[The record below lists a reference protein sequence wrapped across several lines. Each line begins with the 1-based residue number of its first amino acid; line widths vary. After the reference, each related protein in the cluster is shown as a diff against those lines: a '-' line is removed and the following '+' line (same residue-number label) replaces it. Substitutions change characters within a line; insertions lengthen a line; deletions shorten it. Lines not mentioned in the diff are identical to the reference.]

1 MSERGSV
8 IKDLV
13 RRFREG
19 QPSSPQAR
27 KLKKEDFWW
36 LSDEEASS
44 FQTSINSIALP
55 GNEPQDVKLSFDPT
69 NVSSIDNGFSY
80 MEPSFT
86 AGAEQREEY
95 FSLDAALTEQR
106 NEIMSECEKLCQENN
121 LSFGAKLEDDKSP
134 LDPRLDASM
143 TSLRAWDIPQS
154 PLSQSSVDIDTLLR
168 DSSLYWQDWQKLG
181 ESGKLGSPDVLRSV
195 EVRATSPE
203 ISQLAHPASNHATS
217 TAKPPRQPD
226 ESPAVSG
233 YENHAEPSVD
243 AGDGDPA
250 SGSQAG
256 DDNESWVF
264 SISPDTSMQSGE
276 FMHHT
281 YHTDSQL
288 QPQPPAVSLLPPRAA
303 GRDNAPAPAS
313 SPGRAFTVQREF
325 SQTPSENSSATATGM
340 ENSERQNEYQPSA
353 ISERDTVW
361 ADNRDKVASPRGP
374 ALPRQ
379 DLTSVPVDE
388 ELVRDFL
395 HDAEVARLWA
405 RLQQVREGLHI
416 MRPTAQLRT

>member
-1 MSERGSV
+1 
-8 IKDLV
+8 
-13 RRFREG
+13 
-19 QPSSPQAR
+19 
-27 KLKKEDFWW
+27 LKKEDFWW

-44 FQTSINSIALP
+44 FHTSINSIALP

-69 NVSSIDNGFSY
+69 NVSSIDNGSSY

-168 DSSLYWQDWQKLG
+168 DSSLCWQDWQKLG
-181 ESGKLGSPDVLRSV
+181 GSGKLGSPDVLRSV

-203 ISQLAHPASNHATS
+203 ISQLAHPASNHASS
-217 TAKPPRQPD
+217 TAKPPLQPD
-226 ESPAVSG
+226 ETVVNG
-233 YENHAEPSVD
+233 NEDHAESPVD

-256 DDNESWVF
+256 DDTESWVF

-288 QPQPPAVSLLPPRAA
+288 LPQPPAVSLLPPRAA
-303 GRDNAPAPAS
+303 VRDNAQAPAS
-313 SPGRAFTVQREF
+313 SAGPPFTVQREF
-325 SQTPSENSSATATGM
+325 SQTPSENSSATATVM
-340 ENSERQNEYQPSA
+340 EHSERQSEDQPSA
-353 ISERDTVW
+353 TYQAEQDAAWTDSHNNVG
-361 ADNRDKVASPRGP
+361 PQRGP
-374 ALPRQ
+374 TLPRR
-379 DLTSVPVDE
+379 DLSAVPVDE

-405 RLQQVREGLHI
+405 RLQQVREGLHT
-416 MRPTAQLRT
+416 MRPAAQLRT

>member
-1 MSERGSV
+1 V

-55 GNEPQDVKLSFDPT
+55 GSEPQDVKLSFDPT
-69 NVSSIDNGFSY
+69 NVSSIDNGSSY

-143 TSLRAWDIPQS
+143 TGLRAWDIPQS

-181 ESGKLGSPDVLRSV
+181 ESGEQGSPDVLRSA
-195 EVRATSPE
+195 EFSAASPD
-203 ISQLAHPASNHATS
+203 IAALAPPASTLEPS
-217 TAKPPRQPD
+217 TALPPLPLHD
-226 ESPAVSG
+226 SPLVSG

-243 AGDGDPA
+243 AADGDPA

-256 DDNESWVF
+256 DENESWVF

-276 FMHHT
+276 FTHHT
-281 YHTDSQL
+281 YHTDSQFL
-288 QPQPPAVSLLPPRAA
+288 PQPPAGALLPPRAA
-303 GRDNAPAPAS
+303 GRDDAPRSTTEPAL
-313 SPGRAFTVQREF
+313 TVQQDGEQ
-325 SQTPSENSSATATGM
+325 SSSENTSTTTTGV
-340 ENSERQNEYQPSA
+340 EHSERQNEDQPSA
-353 ISERDTVW
+353 ISERDAAW
-361 ADNRDKVASPRGP
+361 RDSHNNVGPQRGP

-379 DLTSVPVDE
+379 DLSAVPVDE

>member
-1 MSERGSV
+1 
-8 IKDLV
+8 
-13 RRFREG
+13 
-19 QPSSPQAR
+19 
-27 KLKKEDFWW
+27 

-86 AGAEQREEY
+86 AGAEQREEN

-181 ESGKLGSPDVLRSV
+181 ESGKLGSLDVLHSV

-226 ESPAVSG
+226 DSPAVSG
-233 YENHAEPSVD
+233 YQDHAESSVD
-243 AGDGDPA
+243 AADGDPA

-256 DDNESWVF
+256 DENESWVF

-288 QPQPPAVSLLPPRAA
+288 QPQPLAVPILPPRAA
-303 GRDNAPAPAS
+303 VWDNVPAPAPSAK
-313 SPGRAFTVQREF
+313 PVFTVQQGFE
-325 SQTPSENSSATATGM
+325 QMPSENTSTTTTGI
-340 ENSERQNEYQPSA
+340 EHSERQREDQPSA
-353 ISERDTVW
+353 LYQAERDAAWTDSHNNVG
-361 ADNRDKVASPRGP
+361 PQRGP

-379 DLTSVPVDE
+379 DLPSVPVDE

-405 RLQQVREGLHI
+405 RLQQVREGLHT